1 MTYVH
6 GTIQILK
13 MKKRILI
20 ISKNSFDLS
29 TEDVMD
35 WIWKEGH
42 QVVRVNGDDFD
53 QLKKRVTVEQQGGN
67 LNFYI
72 DGLNLDDFDVVWLRR
87 WSDANW
93 LNDFDLDI
101 PFSVTHAIVTNIA
114 KELAAVR
121 ELLFYRLKAKMKIT
135 SSRQLSVNKLIV
147 FEKALEAGFNIP
159 EYLITNSREELKAFQ
174 KKYKKV
180 ICKDINNEKA
190 TFTIADPERNLM
202 IVDRATLIE
211 HWYGSGNEGM
221 TLLLEPTPF
230 FYDIE
235 SEKSGKV
242 SWRTFFFYFAQYKKF
257 FFQLLVGLFVGS
269 LLQLIFPFLTQSIVD
284 VGITTNNLSFI
295 YVILIAQF
303 SLSFFRAAIEFIRGR
318 LLLFISSRINISLL
332 TGFWYKLMR
341 LPLSY
346 FDTKLTGDIQQR
358 IQDQHNIESFL
369 TNRSIIFISSIINL
383 IIFSIVLFIYSL
395 PIFTIFSLGSL
406 LYFVWI
412 RLFFKQRR
420 NLNYKFFELSS
431 KENSATMQL
440 IQGMQEIKLK
450 NSERFFRWDWE
461 QIRVKLFKL
470 NFKSLSLNQYQQAGA
485 IFINESINIT
495 ITFFVARLVLEGH
508 LTLGAMLAIQYIV
521 GQLNGPVDQIVEFT
535 QSWQD
540 AKIAL
545 ERLNEIN
552 LLDDEEPKDSML
564 QAELPERKA
573 IFIKNLS
580 FSYAGA
586 GNLPVLNN
594 ITISIP
600 ENKVTAIVGMS
611 GSGKTTILK
620 LLLKFYENYQG
631 DIKVGES
638 SMKYLSPSFWR
649 GQCGSVMQDG
659 YIFNDTIGRNIAVG
673 EDVQDRKKLAY
684 AAQVANILPFVE
696 SLPHGFNTKIGME
709 GNGIS
714 QGQRQR
720 ILIARAVYSS
730 PAYMFFDEATNALD
744 ANNEKVIMDNLNSF
758 FRGRTVIVVAHRLST
773 VKNAD
778 KIVVLHQGEIVEE
791 GNHMELSQRKGYY
804 YELVKNQLELGN

>member
-1 MTYVH
+1 MSKKKFPFYNQLDKMDCGPTC
-6 GTIQILK
+6 LK
-13 MKKRILI
+13 MIAKYHGKEIGINRLRENAE
-20 ISKNSFDLS
+20 ISKSGVSLLGISNAAERIGFKSY
-29 TEDVMD
+29 
-35 WIWKEGH
+35 G
-42 QVVRVNGDDFD
+42 VV
-53 QLKKRVTVEQQGGN
+53 LTVEELSEVPLPCILHWSNNHFVVLPPQK
-67 LNFYI
+67 I
-72 DGLNLDDFDVVWLRR
+72 D
-87 WSDANW
+87 
-93 LNDFDLDI
+93 
-101 PFSVTHAIVTNIA
+101 T
-114 KELAAVR
+114 
-121 ELLFYRLKAKMKIT
+121 
-135 SSRQLSVNKLIV
+135 
-147 FEKALEAGFNIP
+147 
-159 EYLITNSREELKAFQ
+159 
-174 KKYKKV
+174 KK
-180 ICKDINNEKA
+180 DSA
-190 TFTIADPERNLM
+190 TFTIADPERGILK
-202 IVDRATLIE
+202 IDRTTLVE

-221 TLLLEPTPF
+221 TLLLEPTPA

-242 SWRTFFFYFAQYKKF
+242 SWRALFYYFTQYRKF
-257 FFQLLVGLFVGS
+257 CFQLLLGFFVGS

-284 VGITTNNLSFI
+284 VGITGNNLSFI

-303 SLSFFRAAIEFIRGR
+303 SLTFFRAAIEFIRSR
-318 LLLFISSRINISLL
+318 LLLFISSRVNISLL

-369 TNRSIIFISSIINL
+369 TNHSIIFIFSIINL
-383 IIFSIVLFIYSL
+383 ITFSFILFIYSL
-395 PIFTIFSLGSL
+395 PIFTIFFFGSI
-406 LYFVWI
+406 LYFIWI
-412 RLFFKQRR
+412 GLFFNQRR
-420 NLNYKFFELSS
+420 NINYKVFALFS
-431 KENSATMQL
+431 KENTATMQL

-450 NSERFFRWDWE
+450 NSEQFFRWDWE

-495 ITFFVARLVLEGH
+495 ITFFVAKLVMDGH
-508 LTLGAMLAIQYIV
+508 LTLGAMLAIQYII
-521 GQLNGPVDQIVEFT
+521 GQLNGPVEQIIQFT

-552 LLDDEEPKDSML
+552 QLTDEEPPDNTFQS
-564 QAELPERKA
+564 ELPLCKS
-573 IFIKNLS
+573 IQMKNLS

-586 GNLPVLNN
+586 GNLPVLRNV
-594 ITISIP
+594 TIDIS
-600 ENKVTAIVGMS
+600 ENKITAIVGMS
-611 GSGKTTILK
+611 GSGKTTMLK
-620 LLLKFYENYQG
+620 LLLKFYENYEG

-649 GQCGSVMQDG
+649 RQCGNVMQDG
-659 YIFNDTIGRNIAVG
+659 YIFNDTIARNIAVG
-673 EDVQDRKKLAY
+673 EEIQDRKKLLY
-684 AAQVANILPFVE
+684 AAQVANILPFIE

-720 ILIARAVYSS
+720 ILIARAVYTS
-730 PAYMFFDEATNALD
+730 PPYIFFDEATNSLD

-758 FRGRTVIVVAHRLST
+758 FQGRTVIVVAHRLST

-778 KIVVLHQGEIVEE
+778 KIIVLHQGEIVEE
-791 GNHMELSQRKGYY
+791 GSHTELSQKKGHY